1 MWPMKAFW
9 TLIGQKLSSR
19 KFWVVVAGYLIAAI
33 SHQLS
38 ASDKTLI
45 YTTLGP
51 IWMAIEGY
59 IDAKA
64 IKPPTPP
71 AP

>member
-1 MWPMKAFW
+1 MKA
-9 TLIGQKLSSR
+9 LLALLGQKLSSR
-19 KFWVVVAGYLIAAI
+19 KFWVVIAGYLIAAL
-33 SHQLS
+33 SKQLS
-38 ASDKTLI
+38 ASDKTLV

-51 IWMAIEGY
+51 IWMTIEGY

-64 IKPPTPP
+64 VKPPPPP